1 MITIERTMSV
11 NALREVEQLGKL
23 LFEGEQNAHMFLIQ
37 PTGGISFSGYEVTAR
52 FVRADGQ
59 NVAVGGA
66 LDGTRA
72 RVVLTPSCYAVAGLF
87 QLFIYV
93 VSSAETVCVY
103 ACAGQV
109 IATVGANG
117 TAGEV
122 PEPIIES
129 YGGGDSRYRF
139 EGGPNGTYDTQLGIT
154 ITNDGRLYTLS
165 GTGET
170 NEMVSVAPL
179 DGCVR
184 YNNRSA
190 TVHLKKGRSYRFSL
204 QVSRYP
210 TYHSGGVTVTDYGAI
225 RLGVYKGTGNG
236 TQFITCNRNA
246 TNWDTPGNVWTYY
259 CEQDEDVWLK
269 LDISIGKRAD
279 DETQGYD
286 MTGIKV
292 LVGFGETDGTE
303 AGHVN
308 KEWTYHGETKLKI
321 AQGKVLTIGA
331 TTLSEAELIAL
342 KALLS

>member
-23 LFEGEQNAHMFLIQ
+23 LFEGEQNAHMFLIR
-37 PTGGISFSGYEVTAR
+37 PTDGISFSGYEVTAR

-93 VSSAETVCVY
+93 VSESETVCIY

-139 EGGPNGTYDTQLGIT
+139 DGGPNGTYTEYGVT
-154 ITNDGRLYTLS
+154 VTNDGRLYTLS
-165 GTGET
+165 GTG
-170 NEMVSVAPL
+170 NSSGNLILAPL
-179 DGCVR
+179 DGCVS
-184 YNNRSA
+184 YNSRTA
-190 TVHLKKGRSYRFSL
+190 KAHLTKGRSYRFSL
-204 QVSRYP
+204 RASKYP
-210 TYHSGGVTVTDYGAI
+210 TYQSGGETLNDYGAFA
-225 RLGVYKGTGNG
+225 LAVLKGTGNG
-236 TQFITCNRNA
+236 TQFILLNPSNMA
-246 TNWDTPGNVWTYY
+246 WDTPGNVWTYY
-259 CEQDEDVWLK
+259 AEQDEDVWLR
-269 LDISIGKRAD
+269 LAIACGKSVGG
-279 DETQGYD
+279 ELQGYN
-286 MTGIKV
+286 MNGIK
-292 LVGFGETDGTE
+292 LLIGIGETDGTE
-303 AGHVN
+303 TGHVN
-308 KEWTYHGETKLKI
+308 KDWTAYGETKLKV
-321 AQGKVLTIGA
+321 AAGRTLTIGA

-342 KALLS
+342 KSLLS